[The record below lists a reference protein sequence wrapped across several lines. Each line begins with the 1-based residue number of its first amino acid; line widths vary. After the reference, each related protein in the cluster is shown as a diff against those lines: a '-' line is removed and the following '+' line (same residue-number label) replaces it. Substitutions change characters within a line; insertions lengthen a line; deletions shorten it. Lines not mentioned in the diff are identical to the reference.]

1 MKKKALISA
10 SLAAGLLLGVAAYP
24 AVEQIEV
31 SQGITASAATGTTT
45 DGWKFSYDE
54 THCEITGC
62 TNAVRGEVTIPSAI
76 TIDGKDLP
84 VTVLNNSFYYS
95 GSSRDFITSL
105 TIPASITTI
114 ESAVCWGMK
123 NLEAVDIQAQI
134 MILPNAIFRDCTNL
148 ETAKLPD
155 GIIEIGDYA
164 FNSCTRLKSIKIPS
178 SVKTLGTNVFC
189 QCESLE
195 KVTIPAKITDIP
207 GYTFSGC
214 TGLKSLTIE
223 DGVKSVGNEAFYGC
237 TSLNNVVLPKSVTK
251 MAAWAFRS
259 CSSMDNLTIENPEC
273 SVGALE
279 GTEKQPLT
287 IYGYDD
293 STAQKYVESYGKSNH
308 LVFKSIGE
316 KPAPEPVKD
325 YGMFCDANG
334 DGTVD
339 IIDVQLVLKYYVEDF
354 AGNKPSWYEITGN
367 PKAPDAP

>member
-1 MKKKALISA
+1 MNRKSLISA
-10 SLAAGLLLGVAAYP
+10 SLAAGLLLGMAAYP
-24 AVEQIEV
+24 AVKEIEAR
-31 SQGITASAATGTTT
+31 QGITAEAATGTTT
-45 DGWKFSYDE
+45 DGWKFSYDD

-62 TNAVRGEVTIPSAI
+62 TNAVRGAVTIPSTI
-76 TIDGKDLP
+76 EIDGKALP

-148 ETAKLPD
+148 ETAKLPE

-164 FNSCTRLKSIKIPS
+164 FNSCTRLKSFKIPS
-178 SVKTLGTNVFC
+178 SVKTLGSNVFC

-195 KVTIPAKITDIP
+195 TITIPGKLTDIP
-207 GYTFSGC
+207 DYTFSGC

-223 DGVKSVGNEAFYGC
+223 NGVKSVGSYAFTKC

-251 MAAWAFRS
+251 MDSWAFSS
-259 CSSMDNLTIENPEC
+259 CASMDNLTIENPEC
-273 SVGALE
+273 SIAAIE

-287 IYGYDD
+287 IYGYED
-293 STAQKYVESYGKSNH
+293 STAQEYCTQYGKNKY
-308 LVFKSIGE
+308 LTFKSIGE
-316 KPAPEPVKD
+316 KPAPEPVQD
-325 YGMFCDANG
+325 NGMFCDANG
-334 DGTVD
+334 DEKVD
-339 IIDVQLVLKYYVEDF
+339 VTDAQLVLKYYVEDM
-354 AGNKPSWYEITGN
+354 AGNKPSWYAITKN

>member
-1 MKKKALISA
+1 MRKKALISA
-10 SLAAGLLLGVAAYP
+10 SLAAGLLLGAAAYP

-45 DGWKFSYDE
+45 DGWTFSYDE

-62 TNAVRGEVTIPSAI
+62 KNTVRGEVTMPSAI
-76 TIDGKDLP
+76 TIDGKELP
-84 VTVLNNSFYYS
+84 VTMLSNSFYNS
-95 GSSRDFITSL
+95 GSSRDYITSL

-114 ESAVCWGMK
+114 DRAVFWGMK
-123 NLEAVDIQAQI
+123 NLEAVDVQAQI
-134 MILPNAIFRDCTNL
+134 MILPGAMFRDCTNL
-148 ETAKLPD
+148 ETVKLPE
-155 GIIEIGDYA
+155 GIMEIGDYA
-164 FNSCTRLKSIKIPS
+164 FSGCTRLKAIKIPA
-178 SVKTLGTNVFC
+178 SVKTMGDHAFQ

-195 KVTIPAKITDIP
+195 TVTIPGKLTDIP
-207 GYTFSGC
+207 DNAFQGC

-223 DGVKSVGNEAFYGC
+223 DGVKSVGGYAFNKC

-251 MAAWAFRS
+251 MEAWAFSS
-259 CSSMDNLTIENPEC
+259 CSSMDNLTIENPEF
-273 SVGALE
+273 SMGAIA
-279 GTEKQPLT
+279 GTEKHPLT

-293 STAQKYVESYGKSNH
+293 SSVEQYCEENGKRDY

-325 YGMFCDANG
+325 YGVFCDANG

-339 IIDVQLVLKYYVEDF
+339 IIDVQLILKYYVEDF